1 MSSGRAAWPP
11 GLSAARAE
19 VYAAL
24 SALLGD
30 LREEPDRDASWVV
43 ESLGRSMGALESM
56 GYRTGPLRELI
67 TRLVV
72 DPPSASRLRQ
82 ERARASERC
91 RPRESYFVE
100 SGDYS
105 RLALSELARSAG
117 VESLDLDSLSGQLG
131 LMYVLAYQQEL
142 ADASA
147 DRERVELL
155 IRSQLSLL
163 ERHLLRW
170 VPRLAECVIREVG
183 EGMYSLA
190 LAALLQF
197 IEDDRQALI
206 NSPRP

>member
-1 MSSGRAAWPP
+1 M
-11 GLSAARAE
+11 
-19 VYAAL
+19 
-24 SALLGD
+24 SALLGG
-30 LREEPDRDASWVV
+30 LKAEPGQDVPWVV

-72 DPPSASRLRQ
+72 DPPSAARLEEER
-82 ERARASERC
+82 ERASQRC
-91 RPRESYFVE
+91 EPRESTHVE
-100 SGDYS
+100 SWEYS
-105 RLALSELARSAG
+105 LLTLSELAEAAG

-170 VPRLAECVIREVG
+170 VPKLAECVIREIG

-190 LAALLQF
+190 LTALLQF
-197 IEDDRQALI
+197 IEDDRQALV